1 MKQCILTLL
10 FICMPIINY
19 LPQDFSGSYILI
31 DYNDQIN
38 LTLAENE
45 HGIITG
51 ALSSEGIEYS
61 LKGKQ
66 QANKV
71 IGKLEGL
78 DEHVNFVAKII
89 DNQLHFTL
97 YEPGVDPDEYGE
109 TWVFDKSGET
119 TSNRQGDET
128 KVVINGN
135 VLTDE
140 QISELEKIY
149 SVKPLPGNYWY
160 DSNSGLYGVVG
171 YPAYGFMLAGHDFG
185 EMDSDASNGD
195 VGVFVNGRQLPQL
208 EWAVWSQLLGYIIQ
222 PGRYWL
228 DENGN
233 AGYEGNPIPTENLY
247 LAAQRNYYN
256 SSGSGGGDNIWSSR
270 FGAGNYDSNNQR
282 GYVSVPGYGPVGYG
296 F

>member
-1 MKQCILTLL
+1 MT
-10 FICMPIINY
+10 
-19 LPQDFSGSYILI
+19 
-31 DYNDQIN
+31 
-38 LTLAENE
+38 ENE

-51 ALSSEGIEYS
+51 TLSSEGIEYS

-71 IGKLEGL
+71 MGKLEGL
-78 DEHVNFVAKII
+78 DEHINFVAKII

-109 TWVFDKSGET
+109 TWVFDKSGGT
-119 TSNRQGDET
+119 TANRQGDET

-195 VGVFVNGRQLPQL
+195 VGVFVNGRELPQL

-233 AGYEGNPIPTENLY
+233 AGYEGNPVPTENLY

-256 SSGSGGGDNIWSSR
+256 GSGGSGGNNIWSTR
-270 FGAGNYDSNNQR
+270 FSAGNYDSNNQR